1 VNERQRALKEQRE
14 LAGLSVMIVDDE
26 HDTREVLVAML
37 ELMGAEVIAA
47 SSAAEAVE
55 TLIRANESMP
65 DVLVSDIG
73 MPGEDGFDLIT
84 KVRAMRPESGGDIP
98 AIALT
103 AYARAED
110 RARVLAAGFQRHVSK
125 PVEPSSLATAV
136 SSLARRTAKA

>member
-1 VNERQRALKEQRE
+1 LE

-26 HDTREVLVAML
+26 RDAREVLVAML
-37 ELMGAEVIAA
+37 ELRGAEVIAA

-55 TLIRANESMP
+55 ALAHATNVSMP

-73 MPGEDGFDLIT
+73 MPGEDGFDLIS
-84 KVRAMRPESGGDIP
+84 KIRAMGPERGGNIP

-110 RARVLAAGFQRHVSK
+110 RTRVLAAGFQRHVAK
-125 PVEPSSLATAV
+125 PVEPSSLAGAV
-136 SSLARRTAKA
+136 ASLARRTAKA